1 MIRSIASASVAA
13 LRNYSKP
20 KTASIGGSFNSAI
33 SFQPR
38 FTVNTKFIQQFSS
51 AGTAKIQGT
60 VKWFDPKKGFG
71 FITPADGSEDVFVH
85 HSSIYAKGYRSLA
98 VRRNICTYLY
108 SFWCIVFLQECH
120 WCVLLFMFYSCCAQ
134 RQQQDGEEVEFELSE
149 NNGRRAATDVTG
161 PFGAFVQGRP
171 PAPRRDYDDSRN
183 RDRNDY

>member
-98 VRRNICTYLY
+98 
-108 SFWCIVFLQECH
+108 
-120 WCVLLFMFYSCCAQ
+120 
-134 RQQQDGEEVEFELSE
+134 DGEEVEFELSE